1 MSNATATEDVDLTL
15 VWTAGII
22 LMILGAI
29 YAMQLA
35 TQGVQCCVK
44 RLWRAS
50 GSQFDCSLLERASTS
65 IVQEEM
71 DVAEASDV
79 SAPDLR
85 RQVFG
90 DTTSDASDGRPTT
103 RQSASRSGPAINA
116 SRQNTSQSGCAQRA
130 SSGGHGS
137 ATSKQSATPSGSGG
151 NAVVTST
158 LNMSSQSGLVAS
170 LSLTSATQSGSAA
183 VAGRVDQV
191 SGDDGSKETHSEEG
205 RAVVGSACNSWNEF
219 QKENRGKHWG
229 TEKMRAEYYKLK
241 CHKK

>member
-137 ATSKQSATPSGSGG
+137 ATSKQSAT
-151 NAVVTST
+151 
-158 LNMSSQSGLVAS
+158 QSGLVAS
-170 LSLTSATQSGSAA
+170 LSLTSATQSGSAV

-191 SGDDGSKETHSEEG
+191 SGDDGPKETHSEEG

>member
-1 MSNATATEDVDLTL
+1 MDSGHNPDDLGCNLCHAASDQRTS
-15 VWTAGII
+15 I
-22 LMILGAI
+22 
-29 YAMQLA
+29 
-35 TQGVQCCVK
+35 QCCVK

-50 GSQFDCSLLERASTS
+50 GSQFDCNVLERASTS

-90 DTTSDASDGRPTT
+90 DTTSDGRPTT

-205 RAVVGSACNSWNEF
+205 RAVVGSACNSWSEF

-229 TEKMRAEYYKLK
+229 TEKMRAEYCKLK
-241 CHKK
+241 CHKKLRMPWAYGFQRFWSGH

>member
-137 ATSKQSATPSGSGG
+137 ATSKQSAT
-151 NAVVTST
+151 
-158 LNMSSQSGLVAS
+158 QSGLVAS
-170 LSLTSATQSGSAA
+170 LSLTSATQSGSAV

>member
-1 MSNATATEDVDLTL
+1 VDS
-15 VWTAGII
+15 GHNPDD
-22 LMILGAI
+22 LGCNLCHAASDQRTSI
-29 YAMQLA
+29 
-35 TQGVQCCVK
+35 QCCVK

-90 DTTSDASDGRPTT
+90 DTTSDGRPTT
-103 RQSASRSGPAINA
+103 RQRASRSGSAIKA
-116 SRQNTSQSGCAQRA
+116 SRQSTSQSGFAQRA

-137 ATSKQSATPSGSGG
+137 ATSKQSAT
-151 NAVVTST
+151 
-158 LNMSSQSGLVAS
+158 QSGLVAS
-170 LSLTSATQSGSAA
+170 LSLTSATQSGSAV

-205 RAVVGSACNSWNEF
+205 RAVVGSACNSWSEF

-229 TEKMRAEYYKLK
+229 TEKMRAEYCKLK